1 MMRGV
6 IKKLKTCKQL
16 FIMTETVVNAK
27 FTKIGNLLEY
37 ILTKATVIT
46 YMHVSIIHQNS
57 IILHS

>member
-6 IKKLKTCKQL
+6 IKKLKTCKQP

-37 ILTKATVIT
+37 ILNKATINYLYACKHHSPKFNNIT
-46 YMHVSIIHQNS
+46 
-57 IILHS
+57 